1 MVGVVVCV
9 SLISLYFF
17 KYKVLPWRLV
27 TKKDTESTLDFSR
40 ELEKL
45 RKADAASSSQH
56 QDLWRQVPGLGWGP
70 GSD

>member
-17 KYKVLPWRLV
+17 NCKVLLWRLV
-27 TKKDTESTLDFSR
+27 TKDTESTLDLSR

-56 QDLWRQVPGLGWGP
+56 QDLWRQVPGLGWGT